1 MSLDEST
8 SASAKTSKTYSKSA
22 SDPKQ
27 TSKSSTSAVIAK
39 GKTVSKAASAA
50 SATPESATSTCV
62 QTLSP
67 IKLPASGASAD
78 VFLRFIVLQLHAI
91 VRPSTGVLVRN
102 KSVTK
107 TDRDE
112 IVQRLEA
119 VKDAVELALSS
130 ERPAPPSSGPSSADA
145 LASIRDV
152 VRDEMDKLRQEIAKR
167 PEPVVISYADAAKAP
182 AKRPAVKTPV
192 TRPAIV
198 LQSDA
203 PDVKSSADVVRVWK
217 KSVSFKQQ
225 TFAPARVQHVSNGK
239 VRVEFDNVQQ
249 RDDTLGRLASV
260 SGLKAEPARRHRPL
274 VVLKGVSKDV
284 SSEDVVQLLGSQNP
298 SVHVSDVRV
307 RFVRRNRN
315 PDLQNVVL
323 EVAPCVRVQMLQL
336 GRVNMDHQR
345 VRVDDFSPFV
355 QCYKCL
361 GFGHTRPKCTSDV
374 QRCSHC
380 ASEGHD
386 FASCPDKADASKSK
400 CHNCSASGRKDAADS
415 ASGSTSDAKH
425 SATSAKHCP
434 RIKAMQQR
442 IASRTDYGA

>member
-1 MSLDEST
+1 MSLDDSA
-8 SASAKTSKTYSKSA
+8 SASAKTSKTSSKSA
-22 SDPKQ
+22 SVAKQ
-27 TSKSSTSAVIAK
+27 TSKPSTSAAAAK
-39 GKTVSKAASAA
+39 DKTASKAASAA
-50 SATPESATSTCV
+50 SATPESATSSRV
-62 QTLSP
+62 QPLSP

-78 VFLRFIVLQLHAI
+78 VFLRFIVLHLDAI

-107 TDRDE
+107 ADRDE
-112 IVQRLEA
+112 IIQRLDAVQRA
-119 VKDAVELALSS
+119 SELALASG
-130 ERPAPPSSGPSSADA
+130 RTAPASAA
-145 LASIRDV
+145 AIASKESIASIGASIRDV
-152 VRDEMDKLRQEIAKR
+152 IRGEMDKLREELVQR
-167 PEPVVISYADAAKAP
+167 PEPVSYADAAKSGRQ
-182 AKRPAVKTPV
+182 RPAVKTPV

-203 PDVKSSADVVRVWK
+203 PDVKTSADVVRVWK

-260 SGLKAEPARRHRPL
+260 SGLKAEPARRQRPL

-284 SSEDVVQLLGSQNP
+284 ASEDVVQLLGRQNP
-298 SVHVSDVRV
+298 SVQTSGDVRV

-315 PDLQNVVL
+315 PELQNVVL
-323 EVAPCVRVQMLQL
+323 EVPPCVRVQMLQL
-336 GRVNMDHQR
+336 GRINVDHQR

-361 GFGHTRPKCTSDV
+361 GFGHTRAKCASDV

-386 FASCPDKADASKSK
+386 FASCPDKADAGKTK
-400 CHNCSASGRKDAADS
+400 CHNCTASGR
-415 ASGSTSDAKH
+415 TSDAKH